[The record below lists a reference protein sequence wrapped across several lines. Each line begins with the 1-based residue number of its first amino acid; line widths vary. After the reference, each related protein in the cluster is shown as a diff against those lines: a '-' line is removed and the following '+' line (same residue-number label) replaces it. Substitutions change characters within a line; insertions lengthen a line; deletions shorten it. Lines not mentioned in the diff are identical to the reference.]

1 MDISLKFLT
10 FAGMKLKVCHNMRIL
25 VLLSAVVM
33 LLSACSN
40 DDTNSPADTSNDAPE
55 IRINADVWQVIPGTR
70 ATTYDNAEALQTE
83 GSFACTTY
91 YANTITPYFIDAVAN
106 WNTTDNL
113 WEFASRR
120 TWPRNNQALDF
131 FAYMPAS
138 KPDYITNIY
147 TSARI
152 PQFTCTLPMAD
163 SGSGT
168 IKEYVCAMTI
178 GQDEEHQGQE
188 NTGVTMRFYHPF
200 ARLKFQLSVSHP
212 DITIETIT
220 FKNLKSG
227 GTCTFSPTP
236 SGATMYNTFAWSS
249 LTPTDGTVDFV
260 ATINQECHDNPA
272 SVVPL
277 GETYLVVPQT
287 FAGDITV
294 KAKWIDWGEQF
305 SHNVSTTLPA
315 SITWQAGYSYT
326 YTFTITET
334 DLIVKTDKFTEQW

>member
-1 MDISLKFLT
+1 
-10 FAGMKLKVCHNMRIL
+10 MKLTHGYRWL
-25 VLLSAVVM
+25 PTLLAAVLLA
-33 LLSACSN
+33 ACSN
-40 DDTNSPADTSNDAPE
+40 DTPDTSAEAQE
-55 IRINADVWQVIPGTR
+55 IRFNADVWHVMDGTR
-70 ATTYDNAEALQTE
+70 ATTYNDATDLQTE

-91 YANTITPYFIDAVAN
+91 YANTTTPYFTDAVAN
-106 WNTTDNL
+106 WNATDNI

-147 TSARI
+147 TAART
-152 PQFTCTLPMAD
+152 PKFTCTLPMTD
-163 SGSGT
+163 SGSSA

-178 GQDEEHQGQE
+178 GQNETSQGE
-188 NTGVTMRFYHPF
+188 SGVTMKFYHPF
-200 ARLKFQLSVSHP
+200 ARLKFQLSASHP

-227 GTCTFSPTP
+227 GTCTFSPIP
-236 SGATMYNTFAWSS
+236 SDATMYNTFTWSL
-249 LTPTDGTVDFV
+249 LTPTEGTVDFV

-277 GETYLVVPQT
+277 GESYIVVPQT

-294 KAKWIDWGEQF
+294 KAKWIDWGEQI
-305 SHNVSTTLPA
+305 SHNVSTTLPT

-334 DLIVKTDKFTEQW
+334 DLIVKTGKFTEQW